1 MKTETWIENYNKLN
15 NSFGKTLVFRVGISA
30 GFFSEINHML
40 MAVLYCLQHK
50 IKFVLS
56 SKENNFAYQKGWED
70 YFLSFCEESQSNIHF
85 KYNARSHQISSSLTN
100 IIKLKFIRKS
110 LGVAYLTQDIWPYI
124 KDAKF
129 YNENFKFQELEIE
142 GDFLSAMHVLVKHIW
157 RYQPNIQA
165 IIESK
170 IDSLNLPPSYLGVH
184 IRSGDIE
191 KKNYAIQSYIN
202 LITSLSTD
210 KNLFVA
216 TDNYSS
222 IAKIK
227 SEYPEYNI
235 YTFCKQT
242 ETGFDE
248 GAYNSQSK
256 ASKKETLINLLAD
269 TEALY
274 RSEIFIGTIS
284 SNVGSFVGMR
294 RKAKAWYGIDAQEWR
309 IF

>member
-1 MKTETWIENYNKLN
+1 METKAWIENYNKLN
-15 NSFGKTLVFRVGISA
+15 NSHRKTLVFRVGISA

-56 SKENNFAYQKGWED
+56 SKENNFAYQKGWDD
-70 YFLSFCEESQSNIHF
+70 YFLPFCEESQHDIHL
-85 KYNARSHQISSSLTN
+85 KYNARSHQINSSLTN
-100 IIKLKFIRKS
+100 IIKLKFIRKTF
-110 LGVAYLTQDIWPYI
+110 GVAYLTQDIWPYI

-129 YNENFKFQELEIE
+129 YNESFKFPELEID
-142 GDFLSAMHVLVKHIW
+142 GDFLAAMHTLVKHIW
-157 RYQPNIQA
+157 QYQPDV
-165 IIESK
+165 K
-170 IDSLNLPPSYLGVH
+170 TTIDDRLNSLNLPPSFSGMH

-191 KKNYAIQSYIN
+191 KKNYAISRYIE
-202 LITSLSTD
+202 LAKSLSAD

-222 IAKIK
+222 IEKIQ
-227 SEYPEYNI
+227 SQYPDYQI
-235 YTFCKQT
+235 YTFCKPT

-248 GAYNSQSK
+248 GAYNSQTK
-256 ASKKETLINLLAD
+256 ASKKETLISLLAD
-269 TEALY
+269 TEGLY

-294 RKAKAWYGIDAQEWR
+294 RKAKAWHGIDANDWR